1 MHFVLIAFTL
11 ATTASTTTTA
21 PSSVWTSNDYMVSSS
36 NGVDDSS
43 RSGTISIPKVKKDI

>member
-1 MHFVLIAFTL
+1 MHFVSIAFIL

-43 RSGTISIPKVKKDI
+43 RSGMKSIPSFIVD